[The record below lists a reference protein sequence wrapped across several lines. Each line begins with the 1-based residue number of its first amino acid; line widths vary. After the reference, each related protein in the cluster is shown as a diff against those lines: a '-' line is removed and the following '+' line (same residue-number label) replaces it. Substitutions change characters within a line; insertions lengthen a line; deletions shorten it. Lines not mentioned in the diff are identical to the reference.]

1 MRILLV
7 EDDKIL
13 CSTVAAQLEQ
23 AGYQVDQCFRGD
35 DALYYATEFPYDV
48 LILDRMLPSLDG
60 LSLLQALRQKSIM
73 TPVIITTALDGLHDR
88 IDGLDAGADDYL
100 VKPFAVEE
108 LLARIRAV
116 TRRPGRTADTA
127 KLNFGNLSLD
137 TAEHEL
143 TRIGNTAPE
152 SGTVTLSGRESA
164 LLEYL
169 MRNAGR
175 TLPRNAI
182 LSYVWGPDSEVE
194 AGNLDNYIYFLR
206 RRLKALHGNAK
217 IQTVHGVGY
226 RLEEIH
232 D

>member
-13 CSTVAAQLEQ
+13 CSTVAMQLEQ
-23 AGYQVDQCFRGD
+23 AGYQVDQCYRGD
-35 DALYYATEFPYDV
+35 DALYYATEYPYDV

-60 LSLLQALRQKSIM
+60 LSLLQAIRQKSVM
-73 TPVIITTALDGLHDR
+73 TPVIITTALDGVGDR

-127 KLNFGNLSLD
+127 NLTFGSLSLD
-137 TAEHEL
+137 AVKHEL
-143 TRIGNTAPE
+143 TREGASSE
-152 SGTVTLSGRESA
+152 TVTLSGRESS

-194 AGNLDNYIYFLR
+194 AGNLDNYIYFY
-206 RRLKALHGNAK
+206 A
-217 IQTVHGVGY
+217 GV
-226 RLEEIH
+226 
-232 D
+232 

>member
-13 CSTVAAQLEQ
+13 CSTVAMQLEQ
-23 AGYQVDQCFRGD
+23 AGYQVDQCYRGD
-35 DALYYATEFPYDV
+35 DALYYATEYPYDV

-60 LSLLQALRQKSIM
+60 LSLLQAIRQKSVM
-73 TPVIITTALDGLHDR
+73 TPVIITTALDGVGDR

-116 TRRPGRTADTA
+116 TRRPGRTADTTT
-127 KLNFGNLSLD
+127 LTFGSLSL
-137 TAEHEL
+137 EL
-143 TRIGNTAPE
+143 TREGAASE
-152 SGTVTLSGRESA
+152 TVTLSGRESS

-226 RLEEIH
+226 RLEEFH

>member
-13 CSTVAAQLEQ
+13 CSTVAMQLEQ
-23 AGYQVDQCFRGD
+23 AGYQVDQCYRGD
-35 DALYYATEFPYDV
+35 DALYYATEYPYDV

-60 LSLLQALRQKSIM
+60 LSLLQAIRQKSVM
-73 TPVIITTALDGLHDR
+73 TPVIITTALDGVGDR

-127 KLNFGNLSLD
+127 NLTFGSLCLD
-137 TAEHEL
+137 TVKHEL
-143 TRIGNTAPE
+143 TREGAASE
-152 SGTVTLSGRESA
+152 TVTLSGREAS

-175 TLPRNAI
+175 TLPRNAL

-194 AGNLDNYIYFLR
+194 AGNLDNYIYFY
-206 RRLKALHGNAK
+206 A
-217 IQTVHGVGY
+217 GV
-226 RLEEIH
+226 
-232 D
+232 

>member
-13 CSTVAAQLEQ
+13 CSTVAMQLEQ
-23 AGYQVDQCFRGD
+23 AGYQVDQCYRGD
-35 DALYYATEFPYDV
+35 DALYYATEYPYDV

-60 LSLLQALRQKSIM
+60 LSLLQAIRQKSVM
-73 TPVIITTALDGLHDR
+73 TPVIITTALDGVGDR

-116 TRRPGRTADTA
+116 TRRPGRTADTTT
-127 KLNFGNLSLD
+127 LTFGSLSLD
-137 TAEHEL
+137 AVKH
-143 TRIGNTAPE
+143 
-152 SGTVTLSGRESA
+152 
-164 LLEYL
+164 
-169 MRNAGR
+169 
-175 TLPRNAI
+175 PRNAI

-226 RLEEIH
+226 RLEEFH